1 MKANFDACMAEVFR
15 HEGGYVDH
23 PKDPGGATNMGITHK
38 TLAAW
43 RGKPVTKADVK
54 ALTKAEA
61 AAIYA
66 ARYWK
71 AVCGDDLPRGLDL
84 VAFDAAVNAGPA
96 RGARFLQSGLGV
108 TPDGKIGP
116 QTLAAARA
124 AYAPAAI
131 QRAIAF
137 RLAFHRSLKTWPT
150 FGAGWTKRIAAVEKV
165 ALAMASRAETPQTRT
180 PPVQADPH
188 PEIEPKPQP
197 VAARGIAAALTAAAV
212 ALTAAVANWWDGI
225 ETFFR
230 NLFGG

>member
-1 MKANFDACMAEVFR
+1 
-15 HEGGYVDH
+15 
-23 PKDPGGATNMGITHK
+23 MGITHK

-43 RGKPVTKADVK
+43 RGKPVTKADVR
-54 ALTKAEA
+54 ALSRDEA
-61 AAIYA
+61 TAIYA

-71 AVCGDDLPRGLDL
+71 PIRGDDLPRGLDL

-116 QTLAAARA
+116 QTLAAAQA
-124 AYAPAAI
+124 AYVPAAI

-150 FGAGWTKRIAAVEKV
+150 FGKGWTARISSVEKR
-165 ALAMASRAETPQTRT
+165 ALEMASGSPPARN

-188 PEIEPKPQP
+188 PGFWSNI
-197 VAARGIAAALTAAAV
+197 IAALAAL
-212 ALTAAVANWWDGI
+212 
-225 ETFFR
+225 FR
-230 NLFGG
+230 GKK